1 MSTCVIRGG
10 PPAAWQGPGRANPK
24 PKNPPYGRNDSGPS
38 TPRFKLIVD
47 D

>member
-1 MSTCVIRGG
+1 MSTCVIGGG
-10 PPAAWQGPGRANPK
+10 PPAAWQGPGKTNPE
-24 PKNPPYGRNDSGPS
+24 PQDMPYRRINNGPS